1 MFKRIKTFF
10 QMEKMWNDCAFYSG
24 PLKKAYTAFK
34 PFRYFRKMGD
44 SGAES
49 FKMRVGFRDIQ
60 IIKFDMKKLYGINTE
75 EMNRFFG
82 RDNEMFIYLALSGSM
97 ASICAYKL
105 VFLRMFYFDV
115 HGRPMQEC
123 KGIGKVNYVFIDSKV
138 WENLNDRNKS
148 FFLLHEIGHIILGHL
163 DNQNCMI
170 AGNGIMINPEYEREA
185 NGYARETSGKKADTK
200 NAEYALIEGNEFLKF
215 ICEKNEI
222 NIEDLDFTLLNNY

>member
-1 MFKRIKTFF
+1 MFERLKAYF
-10 QMEKMWNDCAFYSG
+10 QLQKLWDDSSFYSG

-34 PFRYFRKMGD
+34 PCRYFRSLGD

-49 FKMRVGFRDIQ
+49 FKMRVAFRDVQ
-60 IIKFDMKKLYGINTE
+60 VIKFDMMKLYRINTKE
-75 EMNRFFG
+75 VNRLFG
-82 RDNEMFIYLALSGSM
+82 QDNQGLISLALSGSM

-148 FFLLHEIGHIILGHL
+148 FFLLHEVGHIILGHL

-170 AGNGIMINPEYEREA
+170 AGNGLIINPEYERQA
-185 NGYARETSGKKADTK
+185 NVYARETSGKKADTK
-200 NAEYALIEGNEFLKF
+200 NAEYALIEGNDFLKF

>member
-1 MFKRIKTFF
+1 MFERLKAYF
-10 QMEKMWNDCAFYSG
+10 QLQKLWDDSSFYSG

-34 PFRYFRKMGD
+34 PCRYFRSLGD

-49 FKMRVGFRDIQ
+49 FKMRVAFRDVQ
-60 IIKFDMKKLYGINTE
+60 VIKFDMMKLYRINTKE
-75 EMNRFFG
+75 VNRLFG
-82 RDNEMFIYLALSGSM
+82 QDNQGLISLALSGSM

-148 FFLLHEIGHIILGHL
+148 FFLLHEVGHIILGHL
-163 DNQNCMI
+163 NNQNCMI
-170 AGNGIMINPEYEREA
+170 AGNGMIINPEDERQ
-185 NGYARETSGKKADTK
+185 
-200 NAEYALIEGNEFLKF
+200 GNV
-215 ICEKNEI
+215 
-222 NIEDLDFTLLNNY
+222 